1 MATHEL
7 LYPKGDEVGFKVPA
21 NHVDTFTDVMSLL
34 KGEDK
39 FIAFEAINDS
49 HVQIGELTDSVVK
62 SNFSYKS
69 PQHGI
74 MHVKLYR
81 EQFCDYVDNMLRCEP
96 ISFWENR
103 GYIEHEGKLYESAE
117 SLTALRLEGFL
128 RDKFSQVIDWCEE
141 VGLAF
146 VSFSVNDDNC
156 IMLNIDG
163 HETEPMGSGDYLIQ
177 VPGGLEVHTK
187 ESLIEEGYIFSNDDD
202 AI

>member
-21 NHVDTFTDVMSLL
+21 NFSDMFTDVMNILH
-34 KGEDK
+34 GEDK
-39 FIAFEAINDS
+39 FIAFSAAGP
-49 HVQIGELTDSVVK
+49 HVQIGELVEQTGRA
-62 SNFSYKS
+62 NFSYKS
-69 PQHGI
+69 SKHGV
-74 MHVKLYR
+74 MTVELHKDL
-81 EQFCDYVDNMLRCEP
+81 FCHYVDDVIRCEP
-96 ISFWENR
+96 DSFWE
-103 GYIEHEGKLYESAE
+103 GKGFVEYKGLMYESAE

-187 ESLIEEGYIFSNDDD
+187 DSLIEEGYIFTEDE
-202 AI
+202 I